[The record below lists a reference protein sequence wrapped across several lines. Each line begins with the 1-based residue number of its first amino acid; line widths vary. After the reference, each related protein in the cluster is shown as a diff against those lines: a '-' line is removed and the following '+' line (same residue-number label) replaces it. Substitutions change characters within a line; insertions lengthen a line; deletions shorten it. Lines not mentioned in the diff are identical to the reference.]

1 MGRLPGALEQ
11 TRKECYF
18 ISGILGKEGQRE
30 GSWAVRG
37 WRERMD
43 MNANCSKTAANRKD
57 GRKLIG
63 KKDLLGARNGI

>member
-37 WRERMD
+37 WREKMN
-43 MNANCSKTAANRKD
+43 MNADCCKTGANGKD
-57 GRKLIG
+57 GRKLIAI
-63 KKDLLGARNGI
+63 KDLLGARN